1 MSAAAA
7 GANDAKFTFDA
18 AQAEYYE
25 HTLTKGIFLPWA
37 SKLFDVS
44 RPAIGDN
51 ILDVATG
58 TGVVAIECAKTIGE
72 SVGDARGARSSS
84 ARRAHTIRSHMRTTR
99 DMLVYILLQS
109 LETDHAGCS
118 CIQGKVLAVDSSAGM
133 LARAK
138 AKAPEPGAGTISW
151 LEADATAMTLPIES
165 FDRAYCQQGLQFMP
179 NPTEAMKRV
188 LKALK
193 PGGHFTCAVWSPATE
208 KSNVIMYHLGQALM
222 DVGRARWFDVA
233 VKPMSWST
241 TTDGAGYTKLEDA
254 LIAAGFTNPDVC
266 VEDGV
271 FEFADMDT
279 AVAIAKVGPYGAELV
294 EDIELWDA
302 FAENFANRLR
312 PYVQPDGS
320 VVTPARSYVGHGVA
334 PWN

>member
-1 MSAAAA
+1 
-7 GANDAKFTFDA
+7 
-18 AQAEYYE
+18 
-25 HTLTKGIFLPWA
+25 
-37 SKLFDVS
+37 
-44 RPAIGDN
+44 
-51 ILDVATG
+51 
-58 TGVVAIECAKTIGE
+58 
-72 SVGDARGARSSS
+72 
-84 ARRAHTIRSHMRTTR
+84 
-99 DMLVYILLQS
+99 
-109 LETDHAGCS
+109 
-118 CIQGKVLAVDSSAGM
+118 VLAVDSSAGM

-312 PYVQPDGS
+312 PYVQPDGR